1 MCERRR
7 PSAIS
12 RQPAEKA
19 LKAKAQS
26 RWSTHS
32 LHIKFLELFPL
43 PPRRHSDTSDVKPIK
58 RWPVDRLEA
67 RSDAELLKL
76 SLAGD
81 ETAFRLLYERLKSGI
96 FRYAFYMTNSR
107 SSAEEVTQEVFISL
121 LKEGRNFREEK
132 GEVAG
137 FAFGMA
143 RNFVRRI
150 ERRERPYSPLPPGDD
165 FEKLSGTRADKE
177 ALPGQMIRNELV
189 QRVQGAIAS
198 LPDHYRQAVVL
209 CDLCDLSYEQAAERL
224 GCAVGTIRS
233 RLNRAHAL
241 LAHKLRPLKNSQA
254 ALGTPGAEGCLI

>member
-1 MCERRR
+1 MD
-7 PSAIS
+7 
-12 RQPAEKA
+12 
-19 LKAKAQS
+19 
-26 RWSTHS
+26 
-32 LHIKFLELFPL
+32 ELQ
-43 PPRRHSDTSDVKPIK
+43 T
-58 RWPVDRLEA
+58 

-76 SLAGD
+76 SLSGE
-81 ETAFRLLYERLKSGI
+81 ETAFRLLYERLKTGI

-150 ERRERPYSPLPPGDD
+150 ERRERPYSALPAGDD
-165 FEKLSGTRADKE
+165 FEKLSGARAADRE

-189 QRVQGAIAS
+189 ERVQSAIAS

-209 CDLCDLSYEQAAERL
+209 CDLCDFSYEQAASRL

-241 LAHKLRPLKNSQA
+241 LAHKLKPLRNSQA
-254 ALGTPGAEGCLI
+254 ALGSPGAEGCLI